1 MTSEEKK
8 AFLLL
13 KGIIFQYHGLDA
25 EEEQLLQLTADEL
38 QAQTEYDWVKSF
50 MAEDYLT
57 AFERARDYFPSLNL
71 TDELKLDMLYRVWRA
86 NQAKGYITEMEATGM
101 LRLARDWKLEAQLL
115 ERVRGKVGA

>member
-1 MTSEEKK
+1 MNSEEKK

-25 EEEQLLQLTADEL
+25 EEEQLLQQTAEEL
-38 QAQTEYDWVKSF
+38 QALPEYEWVKTF

-57 AFERARDYFPSLNL
+57 AFERARDHFPSLQL
-71 TDELKLDMLYRVWRA
+71 TDDLKLDMLYKVWQA

-115 ERVRGKVGA
+115 ERVRGRVGA

>member
-1 MTSEEKK
+1 MTTEEKK

-25 EEEQLLQLTADEL
+25 EEEVLLQEA
-38 QAQTEYDWVKSF
+38 AQQLEAQPEYEWVKNF

-57 AFERARDYFPSLNL
+57 AFERARALFPTFGFSENTQL
-71 TDELKLDMLYRVWRA
+71 EMLYRVWQA

-101 LRLARDWKLEAQLL
+101 LRLARDWNLEAKLL